1 MKDITNRQWLE
12 SIDNTTFAKW
22 LFYVTYEGFDAKV
35 NEKWCSSECE
45 HYEECMTDGL
55 TDCMHTAATPYETYE
70 WWLDQLHTEEDEPG
84 DDYE

>member
-22 LFYVTYEGFDAKV
+22 MYSLAFEGFDVRV
-35 NEKWCSSECE
+35 NEKFCSEECE
-45 HYEECMTDGL
+45 HSKECMTGGIG
-55 TDCMHTAATPYETYE
+55 DCIHIAATPYETYE
-70 WWLDQLHTEEDEPG
+70 WCLDQLHTEEDEPG